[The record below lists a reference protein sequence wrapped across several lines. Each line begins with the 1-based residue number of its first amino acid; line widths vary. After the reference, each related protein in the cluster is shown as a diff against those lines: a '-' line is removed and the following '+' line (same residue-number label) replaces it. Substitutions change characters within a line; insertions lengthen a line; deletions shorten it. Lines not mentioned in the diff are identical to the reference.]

1 MIPAVLSC
9 LYVLYLYR
17 ILNSPAEES
26 ATLGSAE
33 SSDDGLLRRLDEL
46 QRHVD
51 QLARAAEEQDR

>member
-26 ATLGSAE
+26 GASGSTGG
-33 SSDDGLLRRLDEL
+33 SDDGLLHRLDKL
-46 QRHVD
+46 QNQVD
-51 QLARAAEEQDR
+51 RMARAAEEENR